1 MVKPDITKNQEGKN
15 WTTDKL
21 KEWAA
26 VLIELFEINLEIV
39 DLHSTVNCFR
49 IP

>member
-1 MVKPDITKNQEGKN
+1 MVKPDKTKNQEGKN

-26 VLIELFEINLEIV
+26 VLIDEE
-39 DLHSTVNCFR
+39 NCLKS
-49 IP
+49 IWK